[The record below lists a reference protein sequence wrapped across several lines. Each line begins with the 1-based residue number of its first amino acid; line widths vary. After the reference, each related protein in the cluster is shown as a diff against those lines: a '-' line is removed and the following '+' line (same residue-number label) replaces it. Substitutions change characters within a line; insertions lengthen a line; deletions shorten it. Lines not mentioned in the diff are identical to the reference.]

1 MYFQTTKQILCGD
14 YVRLSREDG
23 DKLESDSIHNQKE
36 LIADYHQKHPELKYV
51 KEYVDDGFSGT
62 DFDRPGFKRMMDDA
76 GKGKINCI
84 IVKDLSRLGR
94 NYIETGRY
102 LERIFPSM
110 GVRFIAINDHYD
122 SAEENGDSDQIIIPF
137 KNLINDA
144 YCRDISIK
152 IRSQLDVKR
161 KNGQFIGSFAGYG
174 YLKDPQ
180 DKNHLVVDEYA
191 ANIVRLIFK
200 WKLDG
205 MSSQHIAAQLDE
217 MGALP
222 PLEYKRMCG
231 LNFNSG
237 FRAGKNPKW
246 SVVSVNRIMR
256 NELYTGVMVQGKRK
270 KITYKLKE
278 SHAVD
283 ERDWIKVP
291 GTHDAIIPR
300 PVFDQVQKLLE
311 LDTRTSP
318 DEDTVYLFSGFLQ
331 CGSCGQNMVKR
342 CSCKGGKKYHYYHC
356 STYKN
361 GDGCSSHLISESRL
375 TQAVLAAVQNQVA
388 LLMDAEKMIAA
399 VGQNAQEDY
408 SVKAVDTQLM
418 KLEEEVNRYQDLK
431 THLYED
437 MKDGVISREEFKDL
451 NSRFTKQMKASQ
463 EKVVQMKEK
472 RERLLSQ
479 KNELQPWLEGFR
491 EYRSIDHL
499 ERKVLTSIVD
509 HITVNGKDNIEIHF
523 RYEDEIRELLE
534 RSEMCKRIGFAG
546 EESKA

>member
-1 MYFQTTKQILCGD
+1 
-14 YVRLSREDG
+14 
-23 DKLESDSIHNQKE
+23 
-36 LIADYHQKHPELKYV
+36 
-51 KEYVDDGFSGT
+51 
-62 DFDRPGFKRMMDDA
+62 
-76 GKGKINCI
+76 
-84 IVKDLSRLGR
+84 
-94 NYIETGRY
+94 
-102 LERIFPSM
+102 M
-110 GVRFIAINDHYD
+110 GIRFIAINDHYD
-122 SAEENGDSDQIIIPF
+122 SAEQNGDSDHIIIPF

-161 KNGQFIGSFAGYG
+161 KNGEFIGSFAGYG
-174 YLKDPQ
+174 YLKDPE
-180 DKNHLVVDEYA
+180 DKNHLIVDEYA
-191 ANIVRLIFK
+191 ANIVRLVFQ

-318 DEDTVYLFSGFLQ
+318 DENTVYLFSGFLQ
-331 CGSCGQNMVKR
+331 CGGCGQNMVKR

-375 TQAVLAAVQNQVA
+375 TQAVLAAVQNQVT
-388 LLMDAEKMIAA
+388 LLMDAEKIIAA

-408 SVKAVDTQLM
+408 SVKAVDTQLL

-431 THLYED
+431 ARLYED
-437 MKDGVISREEFKDL
+437 MQDGVISRDEFKDM
-451 NSRFTKQMKASQ
+451 NIRFMKQMKASQ
-463 EKVVQMKEK
+463 EKATQMKEK
-472 RERLLSQ
+472 RERLLSE
-479 KNELQPWLEGFR
+479 KNQLQPWLEGFR

-523 RYEDEIRELLE
+523 RYEDEIKELLQ
-534 RSEMCKRIGFAG
+534 RSEEYKRIGFAG
-546 EESKA
+546 EGKESEA